1 MHAVEYRKDYAPTI
15 LQCSVSWS
23 CLILK
28 LMNIGIAMLF
38 YKGDLWVDQRVVSVM
53 EGQQCH
59 DGRHERYKEGNKRRL
74 TLDRMLGMLLIRGR
88 ETHWVRIVP
97 YFEQVLC
104 AWWAFQPLLEKCQPI
119 VLGCNYGVCGQLIT
133 DTSKSWKLLENDRV
147 TNRIYWPFVKT
158 SGIWERRADR
168 DSEMSWNLVDYR
180 LDRGVCGFNIINYS
194 AFRL

>member
-1 MHAVEYRKDYAPTI
+1 
-15 LQCSVSWS
+15 
-23 CLILK
+23 
-28 LMNIGIAMLF
+28 
-38 YKGDLWVDQRVVSVM
+38 M

-119 VLGCNYGVCGQLIT
+119 VLGCNYRVCGQLIT
-133 DTSKSWKLLENDRV
+133 DTTKSWKLLENDRV
-147 TNRIYWPFVKT
+147 TNRIYWLFVKT

-168 DSEMSWNLVDYR
+168 NSEMSWNLVAFVATSGMFKVLERIAYYSQAKSKRWSKREQQHHTNVCFIYR
-180 LDRGVCGFNIINYS
+180 DP
-194 AFRL
+194 